1 MASPGTVYL
10 LRNGD
15 SDVYKIGRTRTTAKR
30 RRGGLSTGNPE
41 RLTTVKEWAVPARHG
56 EFEQLLHCTF
66 ADRRLRSGDSTEF
79 FDFAGVPVHELVAQI
94 DREHASFAERLRLD
108 ALADAPQRS
117 DELIEPTDHIAEL
130 VQRRHRLRSRIKLLQ
145 AECAGVDAQLKAAI
159 QGAAGVRHDA
169 RDRPLVTWRTVTT
182 RRFDAHRFQAEHP
195 ALHAAYLSETTS
207 RPFKVHD

>member
-94 DREHASFAERLRLD
+94 DREHASFAEGSGSTV
-108 ALADAPQRS
+108 ADAPQRS
-117 DELIEPTDHIAEL
+117 TSSSSRPTTSPSSCTGGTASAAASSCCKRSARG
-130 VQRRHRLRSRIKLLQ
+130 RR
-145 AECAGVDAQLKAAI
+145 AAQ
-159 QGAAGVRHDA
+159 GRDSGRGRCPA
-169 RDRPLVTWRTVTT
+169 RRARPPSGHV
-182 RRFDAHRFQAEHP
+182 AHRHHP
-195 ALHAAYLSETTS
+195 PLRCAPLSGRAP
-207 RPFKVHD
+207 RPARRVLVRDHVSPF